1 MCANGV
7 NTQQLKDTVTQIDE
21 TIALTRRWTH
31 RMYHLA
37 ENGEMVKSA
46 KQFAKIQSMLDDVRA
61 ELDEVQDVIDRED
74 AATSNVTVDLV

>member
-31 RMYHLA
+31 RLYHLA
-37 ENGEMVKSA
+37 DNGQMTKTA
-46 KQFAKIQSMLDDVRA
+46 KKLQGIQNMLDEVRA

-74 AATSNVTVDLV
+74 AQSSGVTVDLV

>member
-21 TIALTRRWTH
+21 TVALTRRWTH

-37 ENGEMVKSA
+37 DGGDMERSA
-46 KQFAKIQSMLDDVRA
+46 AALQKVQSALDDIREMLD
-61 ELDEVQDVIDRED
+61 ETQDAIDRDD
-74 AATSNVTVDLV
+74 ADNGVTVKAV

>member
-21 TIALTRRWTH
+21 TIALTRRWAH

-37 ENGEMVKSA
+37 ENGGMERSV
-46 KQFAKIQSMLDDVRA
+46 KQFQKIQSALDDIREMLD
-61 ELDEVQDVIDRED
+61 ETQDAIDRDD
-74 AATSNVTVDLV
+74 ADNGVTVTAV

>member
-21 TIALTRRWTH
+21 TVALTRRWTH

-37 ENGEMVKSA
+37 DNGKMERSA
-46 KQFAKIQSMLDDVRA
+46 KQLQKIQFALDDIREMLDEA
-61 ELDEVQDVIDRED
+61 QDAIDRDD
-74 AATSNVTVDLV
+74 ADNGVTVTAV

>member
-7 NTQQLKDTVTQIDE
+7 NTQQLKDTITQIDE
-21 TIALTRRWTH
+21 TVALTRRWTH

-37 ENGEMVKSA
+37 DNGQMVKTA
-46 KQFAKIQSMLDDVRA
+46 KQLQKIQGMLDEVRA

-74 AATSNVTVDLV
+74 SETSGVTVDLV

>member
-21 TIALTRRWTH
+21 AIALTRRWTH

-37 ENGEMVKSA
+37 DNGQMERSS
-46 KQFAKIQSMLDDVRA
+46 KQLQKIQNALDDIREMLDEA
-61 ELDEVQDVIDRED
+61 QDAIDRDD
-74 AATSNVTVDLV
+74 ADNGVTVTVV

>member
-21 TIALTRRWTH
+21 AIALTRRWTH

-37 ENGEMVKSA
+37 DNGQMERSS
-46 KQFAKIQSMLDDVRA
+46 KQLQKIQSALDDIREMLDEA
-61 ELDEVQDVIDRED
+61 QDAIDRDD
-74 AATSNVTVDLV
+74 ADNGVTVTVV

>member
-21 TIALTRRWTH
+21 AIALTRRWTH

-37 ENGEMVKSA
+37 DNGKMERSS
-46 KQFAKIQSMLDDVRA
+46 KQLQKIQNALDDIREMLDEA
-61 ELDEVQDVIDRED
+61 QDAIDRDD
-74 AATSNVTVDLV
+74 ADNGVTVTAV

>member
-21 TIALTRRWTH
+21 TVALTRRWTH

-37 ENGEMVKSA
+37 DNGKMERSA
-46 KQFAKIQSMLDDVRA
+46 EALQKIQSALDDVR
-61 ELDEVQDVIDRED
+61 EMLDEAQDAIDRDD
-74 AATSNVTVDLV
+74 ADNGVTVKAV

>member
-21 TIALTRRWTH
+21 TVALTRRWTH

-37 ENGEMVKSA
+37 DNGGMERSS
-46 KQFAKIQSMLDDVRA
+46 KQLQKIQSALDDIREMLDEA
-61 ELDEVQDVIDRED
+61 QDAIDRDD
-74 AATSNVTVDLV
+74 ADNGVTVTAV

>member
-37 ENGEMVKSA
+37 DGGSMERAAKKLQEVQSA
-46 KQFAKIQSMLDDVRA
+46 LDDVRA
-61 ELDEVQDVIDRED
+61 LLDEAQDAVDRD
-74 AATSNVTVDLV
+74 DKDNGVTVTAV

>member
-7 NTQQLKDTVTQIDE
+7 NTQQLKDTITQIDE
-21 TIALTRRWTH
+21 TIALARRWTH

-37 ENGEMVKSA
+37 DNGQMEKTA
-46 KQFAKIQSMLDDVRA
+46 KKLQNIQGMLDEVRA

-74 AATSNVTVDLV
+74 ADTSGVTVDLV

>member
-21 TIALTRRWTH
+21 TVALTRRWTH

-37 ENGEMVKSA
+37 DSGQMERSA
-46 KQFAKIQSMLDDVRA
+46 KQLQKIQFALDDIREMLDEA
-61 ELDEVQDVIDRED
+61 QDAIDRDD
-74 AATSNVTVDLV
+74 ADNGVTVTAV

>member
-21 TIALTRRWTH
+21 AVALTRRWTH

-37 ENGEMVKSA
+37 DNGQMEKTAA
-46 KQFAKIQSMLDDVRA
+46 KLQKIQGMLDDVRA
-61 ELDEVQDVIDRED
+61 ELEEAQDIIDRDD
-74 AATSNVTVDLV
+74 AATSGVTVDLV

>member
-21 TIALTRRWTH
+21 AVALTRRWPH

-37 ENGEMVKSA
+37 DDGQMQRSA
-46 KQFAKIQSMLDDVRA
+46 KKLQEVQNMLDDVRSI
-61 ELDEVQDVIDRED
+61 LDETQDAIDKDD
-74 AATSNVTVDLV
+74 ADNGVTVTAV

>member
-7 NTQQLKDTVTQIDE
+7 NTQQLKDTITQIDE

-37 ENGEMVKSA
+37 DNGQLEKTA
-46 KQFAKIQSMLDDVRA
+46 KKLSQIQGMFDDIRA
-61 ELDEVQDVIDRED
+61 ELDEVQDLIDRED
-74 AATSNVTVDLV
+74 AATSGVTVDLV